1 MHVTVVPSPIAQR
14 TAVTR
19 AVAVTV
25 MPPALADA
33 GPYVVGPGRTH
44 IHIGIPTRDFPAA
57 WGLVMSGPFSSI
69 WSTARRAT
77 TAGSIAGAPGAAP
90 SGSHIHTVRPPSPRT
105 S

>member
-1 MHVTVVPSPIAQR
+1 MSQR

-25 MPPALADA
+25 MPPALADADA

-44 IHIGIPTRDFPAA
+44 IHIGIPTRYLPAA
-57 WGLVMSGPFSSI
+57 RRLAMSGLFSSI
-69 WSTARRAT
+69 WSTALRAT

-90 SGSHIHTVRPPSPRT
+90 SGSHIHTVRPPSHRT